1 MRIAILSE
9 LFPPSTGGQAI
20 RFAELA
26 EVLVQQ
32 GHSVDVFCLAH
43 DATVPANENP
53 SPGLTITRPPRV
65 SSYHMPAINLLPR
78 SLTGMVRYAIAA
90 RSWLAQGQF
99 DAIIMDQW
107 PLLHV
112 LAIRS
117 RDRRRA
123 VIDWCEVRP
132 GLAYRLFQ
140 GLLPRLS
147 AANIAVSEEVQAH
160 IAARSG
166 GPVMLMPSGI
176 MPGCYGAGIPSSRS
190 GLLYI
195 GRLAH
200 YEGIPLLVAA
210 FNELRRRGHACTLT
224 IAGEGPAWV
233 AVQAAITA
241 SPYVTDIDLLG
252 EISEEQ
258 KRSLLANS
266 KVLVLP
272 GQREGFPR
280 VVAEAMASALPIVT
294 ADYPGNGTV
303 GVLRQAGCGVSANP
317 TATDIA
323 NGVEAVLS
331 DWDRYSQLAAL
342 AAERL
347 DWRQLAAELAPFLYA
362 AANRPA
368 RPQRI
373 AEPAL
378 SITT

>member
-9 LFPPSTGGQAI
+9 LFPPSIGGQEI

-32 GHSVDVFCLAH
+32 GHTVDVFCLAH
-43 DATVPANENP
+43 NATVAAYEDS
-53 SPGLTITRPPRV
+53 SPGLTVTRRPRV
-65 SSYHMPAINLLPR
+65 PSYRLPTTKLLPR

-99 DAIIMDQW
+99 DAIIMNQW

-140 GLLPRLS
+140 GLLPRLC
-147 AANIAVSEEVQAH
+147 AANTAVSEEVQAH

-176 MPGCYGAGIPSSRS
+176 MPGCYDAGIPSSRA
-190 GLLYI
+190 GLLYV
-195 GRLAH
+195 GRLAPH
-200 YEGIPLLVAA
+200 KGIPLLVAA

-224 IAGEGPAWV
+224 IAGEGPARV
-233 AVQAAITA
+233 AIQAAITA
-241 SPYVTDIDLLG
+241 SPYVMDIDLLG
-252 EISEEQ
+252 EVSEEQ

-272 GQREGFPR
+272 SQREGFPR

-294 ADYPGNGTV
+294 ANYPGNGTV

-323 NGVEAVLS
+323 DGVEAVLS
-331 DWDRYSQLAAL
+331 DWDRYSQLATL